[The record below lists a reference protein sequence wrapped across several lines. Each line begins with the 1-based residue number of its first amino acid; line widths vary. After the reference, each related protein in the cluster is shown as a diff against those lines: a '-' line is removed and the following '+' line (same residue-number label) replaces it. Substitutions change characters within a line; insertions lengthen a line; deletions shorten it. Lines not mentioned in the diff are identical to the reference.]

1 MVPVI
6 VLLVDG
12 ARADA
17 FAAALSSKQLPALSR
32 LRDEGSLHTITST
45 FPSVTGPAYAPF
57 LLGKFP
63 GTLGLAG
70 LRWFDRARTR
80 CTWPDYCRS
89 YIGVE
94 ARHIDGDMDRD
105 APTMYE
111 LARTSAASMYMIG
124 RGLAPE
130 HRLARGFRAVL
141 RTARVHFAGNL
152 DGWLGIDRDTGLEA
166 AAHIRKHRPDFS
178 FIAMPGV
185 DKVSHSLG
193 HTNARILDALR
204 NADDV
209 AGVLRA
215 DAERDGTWGDTHLWV
230 VSDHGHS
237 TIDSHDD
244 LIGWVRE
251 RGHRAVAHP
260 WVYSPNPEVGVFVSG
275 NCMAQLYL
283 EMQRRDKPWWPE
295 LSDRWEELVAG
306 LLARASVDLVML
318 PHSPTSTEIRA
329 PDRGS
334 AMLERLGSCYAYR
347 PITGDPLG
355 LGDVEMVS
363 FDEAHERTIDTNYP
377 DSLVQISHYCGSPRA
392 GEVVLSAVPNW
403 DFRAKWEPIP
413 HRSSHGALHRE
424 HMLVPLLTNRRIA
437 GTPRRTTDVMASACE
452 ALGIQSP
459 VVDGRSFL

>member
-1 MVPVI
+1 MPVI

-17 FAAALSSKQLPALSR
+17 FAAALSSGQLPALAG

-94 ARHIDGDMDRD
+94 ARHIDGDMDAD

-111 LARTSAASMYMIG
+111 LADSSAASMYMIG
-124 RGLAPE
+124 RGLAPQ
-130 HRLARGFRAVL
+130 HRLARGLRAVL

-152 DGWLGIDRDTGLEA
+152 DGWLAIDRDTGLEA
-166 AAHIRKHRPDFS
+166 AAHIRRHRPAFS

-193 HTNARILDALR
+193 HTDSRVLDALR
-204 NADDV
+204 NADQV
-209 AGVLRA
+209 AAVLRA

-237 TIDSHDD
+237 TIDAHDD
-244 LIGWVRE
+244 LIGWMRQ
-251 RGHRAVAHP
+251 RGHRAIAHP
-260 WVYSPNPEVGVFVSG
+260 WVYAPNPEVGVFVSG

-283 EMQRRDKPWWPE
+283 EMQLRERPWWPV
-295 LSDRWEELVAG
+295 LADRWEELVDG
-306 LLARASVDLVML
+306 LLERASVDLVML
-318 PHSPTSTEIRA
+318 PHSPTRTEIRA
-329 PDRGS
+329 RDRGS
-334 AMLERLGSCYAYR
+334 AMLDRTAACYTYR

-355 LGDVEMVS
+355 LGEVDAVS
-363 FDEAHERTIDTNYP
+363 FDDAHERTIDTMYP
-377 DSLVQISHYCGSPRA
+377 DSLVQISHYCGSARA
-392 GEVVLSAVPNW
+392 GDVVLSAVPNW

-424 HMLVPLLTNRRIA
+424 HMLVPLLTNRRIV
-437 GTPRRTTDVMASACE
+437 GRPRRTTDVTASACK
-452 ALGIQSP
+452 ALGIDAPS
-459 VVDGRSFL
+459 GLEGGSFL